1 MARSSSR
8 YVNYDNNELKEIV
21 RLSQPY
27 LYTSTLEDFVSD
39 NFSFIEGSKMPYD
52 EITRVIRENGIYFT
66 DKTLS
71 RALKR
76 VVPDGKRLKRR
87 VKEYGKYYRFYNLII
102 GGTSEHDLP
111 F

>member
-1 MARSSSR
+1 LARSSSR

-39 NFSFIEGSKMPYD
+39 NFSFIEGS
-52 EITRVIRENGIYFT
+52 
-66 DKTLS
+66 
-71 RALKR
+71 
-76 VVPDGKRLKRR
+76 
-87 VKEYGKYYRFYNLII
+87 II